1 MGNAQMI
8 EVLKV
13 KLQETKER
21 MERIEREIQALS
33 IQMNPDDFEDYSEAI
48 VFKEDE
54 VSKMYKEFFKQIWKI
69 IWKLQKFFLSLQK

>member
-21 MERIEREIQALS
+21 MRSIEREIQALG
-33 IQMNPDDFEDYSEAI
+33 IQMNPDDFEDYSKAI

-54 VSKMYKEFFKQIWKI
+54 VSKMYKEFFKQI
-69 IWKLQKFFLSLQK
+69 

>member
-13 KLQETKER
+13 KLQETKEKMR
-21 MERIEREIQALS
+21 SIEREIQALG
-33 IQMNPDDFEDYSEAI
+33 IQMNPDDFEDYSKAI

-54 VSKMYKEFFKQIWKI
+54 VSKMYKEFFKQI
-69 IWKLQKFFLSLQK
+69 

>member
-13 KLQETKER
+13 KLQETKEK

-33 IQMNPDDFEDYSEAI
+33 IQMNSDDFEDYSKLRN
-48 VFKEDE
+48 FKEDE
-54 VSKMYKEFFKQIWKI
+54 TSKMYKEFFKQI
-69 IWKLQKFFLSLQK
+69 